1 MSEADKTDEII
12 ADASDTEEWKPT
24 SRLFRRAAKKG
35 NASPSLPGKDQEG
48 NQRRGGK
55 KKL

>member
-1 MSEADKTDEII
+1 MSETDKTNEVKAEVD
-12 ADASDTEEWKPT
+12 DTEEWKPT

-35 NASPSLPGKDQEG
+35 NASPSLPGKGQDG

-55 KKL
+55 KRL

>member
-1 MSEADKTDEII
+1 MSETDKTDEII
-12 ADASDTEEWKPT
+12 ADVSNTEEWKPT

-35 NASPSLPGKDQEG
+35 NAAPMLPSKGQEG

-55 KKL
+55 KRQ